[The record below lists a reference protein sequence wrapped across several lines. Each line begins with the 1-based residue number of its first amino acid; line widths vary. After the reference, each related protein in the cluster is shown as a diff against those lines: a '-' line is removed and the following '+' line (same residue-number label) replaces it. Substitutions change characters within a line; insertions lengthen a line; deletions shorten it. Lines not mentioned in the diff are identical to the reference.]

1 MNKAIRLAG
10 GIIKIDGSKMY
21 SPKYREHL
29 TPGSFVSRYPKRGE
43 DHDTLEESYQKA
55 EKIT

>member
-21 SPKYREHL
+21 SLEYREHL
-29 TPGSFVSRYPKRGE
+29 TPGSFVIRYPKRGE
-43 DHDTLEESYQKA
+43 DHDKIQKSHQKA

>member
-21 SPKYREHL
+21 SPAYREHL
-29 TPGSFVSRYPKRGE
+29 TPGSFVIRYPKRGE
-43 DHDTLEESYQKA
+43 DNDKIQKSHQKA